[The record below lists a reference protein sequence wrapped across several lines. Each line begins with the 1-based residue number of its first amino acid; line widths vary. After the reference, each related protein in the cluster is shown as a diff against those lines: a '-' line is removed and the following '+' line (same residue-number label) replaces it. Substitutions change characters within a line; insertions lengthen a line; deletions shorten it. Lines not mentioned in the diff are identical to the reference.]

1 MRKKITAN
9 IALIYSLTLIFSGC
23 STTEKVPEGEYLFVK
38 NNFEYDDTDP
48 DIKKKKKIIDT
59 ELSEYVKQKPAAKFL
74 GIIPLWQWVYNW
86 SPKELDQTFEEY
98 YRTDDNLRNQKLL
111 DSLLIKNNLPQYVGH
126 NLWKERF
133 FYNKGEAPVLLDEEL
148 SEFSAENLNRLFQD
162 KGYFDSKVKVDY
174 DKNDKSKKAETNYN
188 IELGEPSYIETF
200 NNKISDKD
208 IKELLTED
216 RDQFNGINLF
226 GKRKIVRTNY
236 MSESKV
242 VTGKQYNFDNFEAE
256 RDRIVDLLKNQ
267 GYYDFNDSGEDLYF
281 EADTLKSNKRLD
293 VTLFIDKFVQDTL
306 VKDSTK
312 QFLKYNWGNI
322 NVYTDARSN
331 NNINYDSI
339 NSEEYDG
346 YTINYI
352 GEKKYKPRYY
362 TDAFVIRPGQT
373 FRQRQEIQTKR
384 NIFKRENLNLHKFDV
399 IRRDSLLDV
408 NVYFTPKKKYDLNLF
423 FESYASQ
430 YMNFAISPGVT
441 LTTRNL
447 FGGGENLET
456 TLKGNLGSVDKDFT
470 DSDKF
475 LNAYEIALET
485 RLKLPYLLAPKFIEN
500 WIPRRFVSESYFRM
514 NASTQRN
521 VGLDRVSYGFGLD
534 MDITS
539 GEFQHKLSIF
549 NTEFVN
555 NSKKDRYYT
564 IFQADN
570 DRKNI
575 VIDDYFE
582 YNNTYQNDYN
592 NGLITDDEMT
602 EIIQEDM
609 GYRNSLTGESA
620 KNYVAFEDMLYRK
633 ASISQNVLINSFIY
647 QFTYNQENAFRTVPN
662 PWYGSARIELAGNL
676 LNALDKAFGFNKG
689 YDELGNE
696 TGMVF
701 GIPYSQ
707 FIKFDLEVR
716 KKWKL
721 GLNSEVATRGAFGI
735 IKPYGNTDFTPF
747 VRSYSAGGSNDVR
760 GWWPLT
766 LGPADRPAMTDVDRE
781 SLAFESMKLL
791 FNAEYRYRM
800 TDMFEVAYFLDAG
813 NIWSVTNDRA
823 EYKFKFDE
831 FYKQF
836 GIGTGVGL
844 RMHIGNFAI
853 VRFDL
858 GYKLYNPAYQEGD
871 RWQFDNF
878 NILKPRLHFG
888 INYPF

>member
-1 MRKKITAN
+1 MHKKITAN
-9 IALIYSLTLIFSGC
+9 IALIYSLTLILSGC
-23 STTEKVPEGEYLFVK
+23 STTEKVPDGEYLFVK
-38 NNFEYDDTDP
+38 NKFQYDKEDT
-48 DIKKKKKIIDT
+48 DIKKKEKIIDAD
-59 ELSEYVKQKPAAKFL
+59 LSNYVKQKPAGKFL
-74 GIIPLWQWVYNW
+74 GVIPLWQWMYNW

-98 YRTDDNLRNQKLL
+98 YREDESKRNQALL
-111 DSLLIKNNLPQYVGH
+111 DSILTKNGLDKYVGKG
-126 NLWKERF
+126 LTIERF
-133 FYNKGEAPVLLDEEL
+133 FYNRGDEPVLLDEEL
-148 SEFSAENLNRLFQD
+148 SEFSAENLNRLFHD
-162 KGYFDSKVKVDY
+162 KGYFDSKVKVSY
-174 DKNDKSKKAETNYN
+174 EKNEETKKAKTLYD
-188 IELGEPSYIETF
+188 IKLGDPSYIETF
-200 NNKISDKD
+200 NNKIFDRE
-208 IKELLTED
+208 IEEFLTQD
-216 RDQFNGINLF
+216 RNQYNGINLF
-226 GKRKIVRTNY
+226 GKRKQTKTNY
-236 MSESKV
+236 LKESKIV
-242 VTGKQYNFDNFEAE
+242 AGNQYDFDNFEAE
-256 RDRIVDLLKNQ
+256 RDRIVDLLKNR

-293 VTLFIDKFVQDTL
+293 ITLFIDKFIQDTII
-306 VKDSTK
+306 KDSTK
-312 QFLKYNWGNI
+312 QFVKYNWGEINI
-322 NVYTDARSN
+322 YTDARN
-331 NNINYDSI
+331 NNDINFDSI
-339 NSEEYDG
+339 E
-346 YTINYI
+346 TINHEGYNVHYT
-352 GEKKYKPRYY
+352 KDHKYKPHYFS
-362 TDAFVIRPGQT
+362 DAFVIRPNQT
-373 FRQRQEIQTKR
+373 YRQRQEIQTKR
-384 NIFKRENLNLHKFDV
+384 NIFKRENLNLHKFDIV
-399 IRRDSLLDV
+399 KRDSLLDV
-408 NVYFTPKKKYDLNLF
+408 NVYFSPKKKYDLNLF

-441 LTTRNL
+441 LTTRNI

-470 DSDKF
+470 NSSGF

-485 RLKLPYLLAPKFIEN
+485 RLKFPYLLAPKFLKELV
-500 WIPRRFVSESYFRM
+500 PRRFVAESSLRM
-514 NASTQRN
+514 NASTQKN

-534 MDITS
+534 IDLTS
-539 GEFQHKLSIF
+539 GEFQHKISVF

-570 DRKNI
+570 ERKDKIITNYFNY
-575 VIDDYFE
+575 DDTYYNE
-582 YNNTYQNDYN
+582 YIGGY
-592 NGLITDDEMT
+592 ITDDEIT
-602 EIIQEDM
+602 DIIQNDLY
-609 GYRNSLTGESA
+609 YRNSLTDQDA
-620 KNYVAFEDMLYRK
+620 KDYIAFEDMLYRK

-662 PWYGSARIELAGNL
+662 PWYGSFRIELAGNL
-676 LNALDKAFGFNKG
+676 LRTLDRAFGFNKG
-689 YDELGNE
+689 QNELNKE

-707 FIKFDLEVR
+707 FIKMDFEVR
-716 KKWKL
+716 KKWKY
-721 GLNSEVATRGAFGI
+721 SSKSQIATRAMFGF

-747 VRSYSAGGSNDVR
+747 VRSYSAGGANDVR

-766 LGPADRPAMTDVDRE
+766 LGPADRTRLEGVERE

-813 NIWSVTNDRA
+813 NIWSVSKERE
-823 EYKFKFDE
+823 EYRFKFNE

-858 GYKLYNPAYQEGD
+858 GYKLYNPAYEEGN
-871 RWQFDNF
+871 RWQFDNL

>member
-38 NNFEYDDTDP
+38 NKFEYDNQDP
-48 DIKKKKKIIDT
+48 DIKKKQKNINQD
-59 ELSEYVKQKPAAKFL
+59 LGNYVKQKPAGKFL
-74 GIIPLWQWVYNW
+74 GLIPLWQWVYNTY
-86 SPKELDQTFEEY
+86 PEELKQTFDEY
-98 YRTDDNLRNQKLL
+98 ENFDSSERNQTLL
-111 DSLLIKNNLPQYVGH
+111 DSLLVKNGLPQYVGKS
-126 NLWKERF
+126 LWKERF
-133 FYNKGEAPVLLDEEL
+133 AHKRGEAPILLDEGL
-148 SEFSAENLNRLFQD
+148 SEFSAENLNRLFHD
-162 KGYFDSKVKVDY
+162 KGYFDSKVSVSY
-174 DKNDKSKKAETNYN
+174 DKDSIAKKAKTLYQ
-188 IELGEPSYIETF
+188 IKLGEPSYIETF
-200 NNKISDKD
+200 NNKIFDRD
-208 IKELLTED
+208 IEKLLNED
-216 RDQFNGINLF
+216 RDQFSGISLF
-226 GKRKIVRTNY
+226 GKLKTTKTNY
-236 MSESKV
+236 MRESKV
-242 VTGKQYNFDNFEAE
+242 VAGDQYNFDNFEAE
-256 RDRIVDLLKNQ
+256 RDRIVDLLKNR

-293 VTLFIDKFVQDTL
+293 VTLFIDKFVPDTI
-306 VKDSTK
+306 VKDTTK
-312 QFLKYNWGNI
+312 QFVRYNWGNVNI
-322 NVYTDARSN
+322 YTNARSSSDV
-331 NNINYDSI
+331 NYDSL
-339 NSEEYDG
+339 NLVEHNG
-346 YTINYI
+346 YNVFYTDR
-352 GEKKYKPRYY
+352 KKYKPRYY
-362 TDAFVIRPGQT
+362 TDAFVFRPEQLY
-373 FRQRQEIQTKR
+373 RLRQEIQTKR
-384 NIFKRENLNLHKFDV
+384 NIFKRENLNLHKFDI

-447 FGGGENLET
+447 FGSGENLET

-470 DSDKF
+470 DSNGF
-475 LNAYEIALET
+475 LNAYELAFEAK
-485 RLKLPYLLAPKFIEN
+485 LKFPYLVAPKFVRN
-500 WIPRRFVSESYFRM
+500 WIPRRFVAESALRL

-521 VGLDRVSYGFGLD
+521 VGLDRVTSGFGF
-534 MDITS
+534 DIDLTS
-539 GEFQHKLSIF
+539 GEFQHKISIF

-555 NSKKDRYYT
+555 NSKRDRYYT
-564 IFQADN
+564 IFQADRA
-570 DRKNI
+570 RKDLI
-575 VIDDYFE
+575 VENYFLFD
-582 YNNTYQNDYN
+582 NSLQNDYYA
-592 NGLITDDEMT
+592 GYITDDQIT
-602 EIIQEDM
+602 DIIQADVS
-609 GYRNSLTGESA
+609 YRNSLTGQSA
-620 KNYVAFEDMLYRK
+620 RDYIAFEDMLYRK

-647 QFTYNQENAFRTVPN
+647 QFTYNQENAIRTVKN
-662 PWYGSARIELAGNL
+662 PWYGSVRVELAGNL
-676 LNALDKAFGFNKG
+676 LRVLDKAFNFEQGQSELNKK
-689 YDELGNE
+689 

-707 FIKFDLEVR
+707 FAKFDIEVR
-716 KKWKL
+716 KKWVTGPKTQL
-721 GLNSEVATRGAFGI
+721 ATRALFGI

-747 VRSYSAGGSNDVR
+747 VRSYSAGGANDVR

-766 LGPADRPAMTDVDRE
+766 LGPADRPRIEGVDRE

-813 NIWSVTNDRA
+813 NIWSVSKDRE
-823 EYKFKFDE
+823 EYLFKFNK

-836 GIGTGVGL
+836 GIGTGAGL

-858 GYKLYNPAYQEGD
+858 GYKLYNPAYEEGD

>member
-9 IALIYSLTLIFSGC
+9 IALIYSLTVILSGC
-23 STTEKVPEGEYLFVK
+23 SMTEKVPDGEYLFVK
-38 NNFEYDDTDP
+38 NKFEYDESDP
-48 DIKKKKKIIDT
+48 DIKKKQKLVGED
-59 ELSEYVKQKPAAKFL
+59 LSSYVKQKPAGRFL
-74 GIIPLWQWVYNW
+74 GLIPLWQWVYNW
-86 SPKELDQTFEEY
+86 SPAKFDQTFEEY
-98 YRTDDNLRNQKLL
+98 YREDQSKRNQKLL
-111 DSLLIKNNLPQYVGH
+111 DSLLVKNGLDNYVGKS
-126 NLWKERF
+126 LVKERF
-133 FYNKGEAPVLLDEEL
+133 FYRTGEAPVLLDEDL
-148 SEFSAENLNRLFQD
+148 SEFSAENLNRLFHD
-162 KGYFDSKVKVDY
+162 KGYFDSKVTVDY
-174 DKNDKSKKAETNYN
+174 DKDDDAKKAKTQYQ
-188 IELGEPSYIETF
+188 IKLGEPSYIETVS
-200 NNKISDKD
+200 NKIYDKD
-208 IKELLTED
+208 IEDLLTID
-216 RDQFNGINLF
+216 REQFDGINLF
-226 GKRKIVRTNY
+226 GKRKTIKTNY
-236 MSESKV
+236 MNESKIV
-242 VTGKQYNFDNFEAE
+242 AGDQYNFKNFEAE
-256 RDRIVDLLKNQ
+256 RDRIVDLLKNR

-293 VTLFIDKFVQDTL
+293 VTLFIDKFIQDTI

-322 NVYTDARSN
+322 NIYTDARSN
-331 NNINYDSI
+331 NDINFDSI
-339 NSEEYDG
+339 QKVEHNG
-346 YTINYI
+346 YNVYYK
-352 GEKKYKPRYY
+352 GEQQYKPRYY
-362 TDAFVIRPGQT
+362 TDAFVLRPNQL

-384 NIFKRENLNLHKFDV
+384 NIFKRENINLHKFD
-399 IRRDSLLDV
+399 IIKRDSLLDV

-430 YMNFAISPGVT
+430 YMNFAVSPGVT

-470 DSDKF
+470 DSDRF

-485 RLKLPYLLAPKFIEN
+485 RLKFPYLLAPKFMEE
-500 WIPRRFVSESYFRM
+500 WIPRRFTSESSIRM
-514 NASTQRN
+514 NASTQKN

-539 GEFQHKLSIF
+539 GEFQHKISLF
-549 NTEFVN
+549 NTEFVD

-564 IFQADN
+564 IFKADN
-570 DRKNI
+570 DRKNLI
-575 VIDDYFE
+575 VENYFNYDSSLQNE
-582 YNNTYQNDYN
+582 YEG
-592 NGLITDDEMT
+592 GLISDDEIT
-602 EIIQEDM
+602 EIIQNDQ
-609 GYRNSLTGESA
+609 GYRESLTGQDA
-620 KNYVAFEDMLYRK
+620 KNYVDFEDMLYRK
-633 ASISQNVLINSFIY
+633 ASISQNILINSFIY
-647 QFTYNQENAFRTVPN
+647 QFTYNQENGFRTVPN

-676 LNALDKAFGFNKG
+676 LRALDKAFGFNRG
-689 YDELGNE
+689 QNELNQD
-696 TGMVF
+696 TGLVF

-716 KKWKL
+716 KKWTV
-721 GLNSEVATRGAFGI
+721 SPTAQFATRGFFGI

-747 VRSYSAGGSNDVR
+747 VRSYSAGGANDVR

-766 LGPADRPAMTDVDRE
+766 LGPADRTHIEGVNRE
-781 SLAFESMKLL
+781 SLAFESLKLL

-800 TDMFEVAYFLDAG
+800 TDMFEVATFLDAG
-813 NIWSVTNDRA
+813 NIWAVSKDR
-823 EYKFKFDE
+823 EQYQFKFNK

-858 GYKLYNPAYQEGD
+858 GYKLYDPSYEEGD
-871 RWQFDNF
+871 RWQFNNF